1 METATV
7 ISVPASIP
15 PSHPDQQPNGP
26 ASPDVLL
33 RQCQPD
39 RESLN
44 QEIDALLGA
53 LQFSAIRAV
62 ETALP
67 DFREPGSSDAK
78 LHAALRNDLL
88 NKFNGK
94 RREIAAITKNYVVQ
108 QVYIRE
114 VVMNVQVPRPL
125 SLGVMVRQ

>member
-7 ISVPASIP
+7 ISVPPSIP
-15 PSHPDQQPNGP
+15 PFHPDQQPIGS
-26 ASPDVLL
+26 ASPDDLL

-125 SLGVMVRQ
+125 SLGVTVRQ

>member
-1 METATV
+1 
-7 ISVPASIP
+7 
-15 PSHPDQQPNGP
+15 
-26 ASPDVLL
+26 
-33 RQCQPD
+33 
-39 RESLN
+39 
-44 QEIDALLGA
+44 
-53 LQFSAIRAV
+53 
-62 ETALP
+62 
-67 DFREPGSSDAK
+67 

-125 SLGVMVRQ
+125 PLGFTVRQ

>member
-1 METATV
+1 MEMVTV
-7 ISVPASIP
+7 ISIP
-15 PSHPDQQPNGP
+15 PSILPSNPDPQSSGP
-26 ASPDVLL
+26 ASPDDLL

-44 QEIDALLGA
+44 QEIDALLGT

-125 SLGVMVRQ
+125 PLGITVRQ

>member
-7 ISVPASIP
+7 ISVPSQVP
-15 PSHPDQQPNGP
+15 SSHPDQQPNGP

-44 QEIDALLGA
+44 QEIDTLLGA

>member
-7 ISVPASIP
+7 ISAPPSIS
-15 PSHPDQQPNGP
+15 PSHPDPQSIGP
-26 ASPDVLL
+26 ASPDDLL

-125 SLGVMVRQ
+125 PLGITVRQ